1 MATINNMSTIMCRD
15 HRILSSSSKLS
26 DVFMLESRLR
36 KRCFFRN
43 PNFTVRSMKV
53 REQNQ
58 TANLVSSNGPLT
70 APVSSSHLLLMC
82 VCVLIC
88 VYTHTQH
95 THSVWF
101 LRYCWEAKESILF
114 KYSEIS

>member
-70 APVSSSHLLLMC
+70 APVSSSHLLL
-82 VCVLIC
+82 IC
-88 VYTHTQH
+88 VYTHTH
-95 THSVWF
+95 THTHNTHTMF
-101 LRYCWEAKESILF
+101 GF
-114 KYSEIS
+114 

>member
-36 KRCFFRN
+36 KRCFFQN

-70 APVSSSHLLLMC
+70 ASVSSSHLLLMC
-82 VCVLIC
+82 AR
-88 VYTHTQH
+88 THTH
-95 THSVWF
+95 TTHTLWLV
-101 LRYCWEAKESILF
+101 
-114 KYSEIS
+114 SEILLGSKRKYFI